1 MPGSSARS
9 AVPTFVPGGFAP
21 PGPPAPSLARR
32 FNDSPGTPAPRLAP
46 SAALALRRSLRC
58 GRGSL
63 RSVSSLA
70 GLARC
75 LIGIGVGL
83 SAAPACAQGDPPVGV
98 RAAGMAG
105 AFTAVADD
113 ASAAVWNPAGLASG
127 SFVSF
132 AIDGNHF
139 NGQSTLF
146 VGFGSPPLA
155 VTYLRSATAEVSN
168 GRNMLVTHNFGVSL
182 VQSLGDTG
190 FAVGT
195 TLKYVRGI
203 TSAEAVPSRSS
214 NAFDADVGVLF
225 SRGIGQIGLAVRN
238 AAEPSFA
245 AADGSGGEIRLDRK
259 VRAGASLHVNER
271 TTVAGDVE
279 FTKATTLSGVWRDAA
294 IGVETH
300 PLGPLWLRS
309 GVHWNT
315 AGGQTGAAPI
325 AAFGASY
332 TIRGALM
339 AEGQASLGPAHG
351 NRGWGLGLRFSF

>member
-1 MPGSSARS
+1 
-9 AVPTFVPGGFAP
+9 
-21 PGPPAPSLARR
+21 
-32 FNDSPGTPAPRLAP
+32 
-46 SAALALRRSLRC
+46 
-58 GRGSL
+58 
-63 RSVSSLA
+63 
-70 GLARC
+70 
-75 LIGIGVGL
+75 
-83 SAAPACAQGDPPVGV
+83 
-98 RAAGMAG
+98 MAG

-113 ASAAVWNPAGLASG
+113 TSAAAWNPAGLASG
-127 SFVSF
+127 SFVSL

-146 VGFGSPPLA
+146 AGFGSPPLA
-155 VTYLRSATAEVSN
+155 LTYLRTATAGLSSS
-168 GRNMLVTHNFGVSL
+168 RNMLVTHDFGVSL

-190 FAVGT
+190 IAIGT

-203 TSAEAVPSRSS
+203 TSAEAASSRSS
-214 NAFDADVGVLF
+214 NAFDADVGVMI
-225 SRGIGQIGLAVRN
+225 SRGVGQIGLAVRN

-245 AADGSGGEIRLDRK
+245 AADGSGKEIRLNRK

-271 TTVAGDVE
+271 TTLAGDVE
-279 FTKATTLSGVWRDAA
+279 FTKATTISGVWRDAA

-300 PLGPLWLRS
+300 PVGPLWLRS

-315 AGGQTGAAPI
+315 AGGETGAAPI

-339 AEGQASLGPAHG
+339 ADGQASVGSAHG